1 MLFPCSSDIK
11 FAITLNNKD
20 SLTGDEETL
29 ASFGIVSG
37 DLICLI
43 LEDTETE
50 LRVFPTLTSS
60 LQPQQNNH
68 EPSTSAICHNQSKIL
83 DSERHNGH
91 LPDDKVQDDIQMNTD
106 NMVSP

>member
-1 MLFPCSSDIK
+1 M
-11 FAITLNNKD
+11 NNKD

-43 LEDTETE
+43 VEDTETE
-50 LRVFPTLTSS
+50 LRVFPTHTSS
-60 LQPQQNNH
+60 LHPQQNNH
-68 EPSTSAICHNQSKIL
+68 EPSTSASCHNQSKIL

-91 LPDDKVQDDIQMNTD
+91 LLDRTVQDNVQMNTD
-106 NMVSP
+106 DMVSA